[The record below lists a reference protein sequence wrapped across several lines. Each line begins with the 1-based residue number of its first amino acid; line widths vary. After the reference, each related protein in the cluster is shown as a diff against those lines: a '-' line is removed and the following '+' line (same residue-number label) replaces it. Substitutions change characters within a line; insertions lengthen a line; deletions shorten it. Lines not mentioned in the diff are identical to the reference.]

1 MIALLSHFFVKN
13 RTDYKNEKVRTAY
26 GTLCGGLGIVLNI
39 ILFAIKLIAG
49 TVSGAIAVTAD
60 AFNNLSDA
68 GSSLISLVGI
78 RLAGKKPDLEHP
90 FGHGR
95 FEYITGLI
103 VSIAILLMG
112 FELGKSSFQKILHPE
127 EVQFSTLTAI
137 MLIIAILV
145 KFYMMIYNS
154 IYSKK
159 IDSVVLKATAKDSM
173 SDMISTTAVLI
184 ATFIGAHFH
193 FAIDGYC
200 GIIVAGLILF
210 TGFSALKETVAPLLG
225 EPPAPEFIKEI
236 EEIVLSHNQIAGM
249 HDLIVHNYGP
259 GRSMISLHAEVP
271 ADCNIVEMHDLID
284 HVEQELVMK
293 TGAAATIHMD
303 PIVINDER
311 INTVKAQVA
320 SIIAELE
327 GKVSFHDFRMV
338 DGPTHTNII
347 FDVVVPYKY
356 PLNDEDLNDLLCQKI
371 YTLNPTY
378 NAVIQIDKDYNH
390 LL

>member
-1 MIALLSHFFVKN
+1 MISLLSRLFVKN

-26 GTLCGGLGIVLNI
+26 GTLCGGVGICLNI
-39 ILFAIKLIAG
+39 ILFAAKLLAG
-49 TVSGAIAVTAD
+49 TLSGAIAITAD

-78 RLAGKKPDLEHP
+78 RLAGKKPDPEHP

-112 FELGKSSFQKILHPE
+112 FELGKSSFAKILHPE
-127 EVQFSTLTAI
+127 DIEFSLLTAI
-137 MLIIAILV
+137 LLIAAILV
-145 KFYMMIYNS
+145 KLYMMLYNS
-154 IYSKK
+154 IYGKK

-173 SDMISTTAVLI
+173 SDMISTSAVLL
-184 ATFIGAHFH
+184 ATFIGAHYGIK
-193 FAIDGYC
+193 IDGYC
-200 GIIVAGLILF
+200 GIIVAALILY
-210 TGFSALKETVAPLLG
+210 TGFSALKDTVAPLLG

-236 EEIVLSHNQIAGM
+236 EDIVLSHNKIVGM

-271 ADCNIVEMHDLID
+271 ANCDIVEMHDIID
-284 HVEQELVMK
+284 HVELELAQK

-303 PIVINDER
+303 PIVTNDER
-311 INTVKAQVA
+311 INTVKAQIA
-320 SIIAELE
+320 AIIAELD
-327 GKVSFHDFRMV
+327 GKVTFHDFRMV

-347 FDVVVPYKY
+347 FDIVVPFKY
-356 PLNDEDLNDLLCQKI
+356 PISDEDLNDILCQKI
-371 YTLNPTY
+371 YSLNPTY
-378 NAVIQIDKDYNH
+378 NAVIQIDKDYNNI
-390 LL
+390 L